1 MVLGF
6 FDECSPQTTANTQ
19 RLWSF
24 DKPKIRKNTTKIRAN
39 TFGFYPLNGNSVIDF
54 KENSKKESVCEF
66 LSFIREKNPEN
77 EIVLILDNFRSH
89 WAKKTRKHAKDLGI
103 RLVFLPP
110 YSPDLNPIEYIW
122 KSVKRGLSP
131 LLIESAEHFKGVIKG
146 LFKKLSEKLSFAK
159 EWMKQFIINNKIV
172 MS

>member
-24 DKPKIRKNTTKIRAN
+24 DKPKIRKNTTKLRAN

-66 LSFIREKNPEN
+66 FELIREKNPRKN
-77 EIVLILDNFRSH
+77 IILILDNFRSH
-89 WAKKTRKHAKDLGI
+89 WANKTRQIAKDLGI
-103 RLVFLPP
+103 NLVFLPP

-146 LFKKLSEKLSFAK
+146 LFKKLSEKLSFASG
-159 EWMKQFIINNKIV
+159 WMKHFISNDKLV

>member
-24 DKPKIRKNTTKIRAN
+24 GKPEIWKNTTKIRAN

-54 KENSKKESVCEF
+54 KENSKQESVCEF
-66 LSFIREKNPEN
+66 FELVREQNLGKD
-77 EIVLILDNFRSH
+77 IILILDNFRSQ
-89 WAKKTRKHAKDLGI
+89 WANKTRRKAEELDI
-103 RLVFLPP
+103 ALVFLPP

-122 KSVKRGLSP
+122 KSIKRGLSP
-131 LLIESAEHFKGVIKG
+131 LLIESAEHFKGVIRD
-146 LFKKLSEKLSFAK
+146 LFKRLSRRLSFASG
-159 EWMKQFIINNKIV
+159 WIKQFLIN
-172 MS
+172 

>member
-1 MVLGF
+1 VVIGF

-24 DKPKIRKNTTKIRAN
+24 GKPKIKKNTTKIRAN

-66 LSFIREKNPEN
+66 FELVGERNPGKN
-77 EIVLILDNFRSH
+77 IILILDNFRSH
-89 WAKKTRKHAKDLGI
+89 WANITRAKAEDLGI
-103 RLVFLPP
+103 KLVFLPP
-110 YSPDLNPIEYIW
+110 YSPNLNPIEYIW

-131 LLIESAEHFKGVIKG
+131 LLIESVEHFKGVIKG
-146 LFKKLSEKLSFAK
+146 LFNRFSKRLSFASG
-159 EWMKQFIINNKIV
+159 WIKQFIANYKIV

>member
-1 MVLGF
+1 M
-6 FDECSPQTTANTQ
+6 
-19 RLWSF
+19 
-24 DKPKIRKNTTKIRAN
+24 
-39 TFGFYPLNGNSVIDF
+39 
-54 KENSKKESVCEF
+54 
-66 LSFIREKNPEN
+66 SFIREKNPEN

-89 WAKKTRKHAKDLGI
+89 WAKKTREHAKDLGI
-103 RLVFLPP
+103 WLVFLPP

-159 EWMKQFIINNKIV
+159 GWMKQFISNNKIV